1 MKIYIEKLRS
11 ERMRIRKK
19 DIMEVIRRKENRK
32 NIVRIGNINK
42 IETILNKQNWERR
55 KRKKKIET

>member
-55 KRKKKIET
+55 KRKNKIET

>member
-55 KRKKKIET
+55 KRKKK